1 MSLTSKVFINQHAL
15 SSTPESR
22 AKEQE
27 GQQAAHATIYKESD
41 SSAQGNKTEIQFH
54 LSSNLYILEKQ
65 DATDTGGT
73 LLLGVAKQQSQP
85 SGQGRSRVTLKGVLT
100 AAPPHPRK
108 VEQILDCIFTCPM
121 G

>member
-27 GQQAAHATIYKESD
+27 GQQAAHASIYKESN
-41 SSAQGNKTEIQFH
+41 SSAQGNKAEIQFH

-65 DATDTGGT
+65 DAIDTGGT
-73 LLLGVAKQQSQP
+73 LLLGVAGQQSQP
-85 SGQGRSRVTLKGVLT
+85 SGQVRSG
-100 AAPPHPRK
+100 
-108 VEQILDCIFTCPM
+108 
-121 G
+121 